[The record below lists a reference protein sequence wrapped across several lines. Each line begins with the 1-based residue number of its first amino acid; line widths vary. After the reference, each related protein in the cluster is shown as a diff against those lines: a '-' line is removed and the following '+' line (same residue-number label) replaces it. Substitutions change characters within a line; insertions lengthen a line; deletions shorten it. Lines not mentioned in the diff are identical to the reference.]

1 MGAKR
6 RYASAIRSWPAEERP
21 RERLLAHGPGALT
34 TAELLAIL
42 LRTGARGQSAVE
54 LARSLLEKIGGL
66 RELDR
71 RGAEELQEAKGL
83 GLAKIAQL
91 KAALELGRRLLAE
104 EKKVLGAVTSS
115 KEVYEWLRPQM
126 RGLTKEVFKVLL
138 LNSNNE
144 VLEAVTASEGSVTES
159 PVYLRDLVNLANRH
173 QAAAL
178 IIAHNHPSGNPRPSS
193 TDKTLTEELVLM
205 GRLLRIRVLDH
216 LIIGDDRYFS
226 FADEGLIDQYGAAF
240 EKRRAR

>member
-1 MGAKR
+1 MGSKQ
-6 RYASAIRSWPAEERP
+6 RYASAIKSWPAEERP
-21 RERLLAHGPGALT
+21 RERLLAHGPAALT

-42 LRTGARGQSAVE
+42 LRTGTGGQSAVE
-54 LARSLLEKIGGL
+54 LARSLLEKTGGL

-91 KAALELGRRLLAE
+91 KAALELGRRLMAE
-104 EKKVLGAVTSS
+104 EKKVLAAVTSS

-126 RGLTKEVFKVLL
+126 QGLTKEVFKVLL
-138 LNSNNE
+138 LNGNNE
-144 VLEAVTASEGSVTES
+144 ILESVTASEGSLTES
-159 PVYLRDLVNLANRH
+159 PVYLRELVNLANRH

-178 IIAHNHPSGNPRPSS
+178 IVAHNHPSGNPRPSAS
-193 TDKTLTEELVLM
+193 DKTLTEELVVM
-205 GRLLRIRVLDH
+205 GRLMRIRVLDH

-226 FADEGLIDQYGAAF
+226 FADDGLIDQYASAF
-240 EKRRAR
+240 DKRRAR

>member
-1 MGAKR
+1 MKPKR
-6 RYASAIRSWPAEERP
+6 RYVSAIKAWPVEERP
-21 RERLLAHGPGALT
+21 RERLFALGPSALT

-54 LARSLLEKIGGL
+54 LARGLLDKSGGL

-83 GLAKIAQL
+83 GPAKVAQL

-104 EKKVLGAVTSS
+104 EKKVEGQVTSS
-115 KEVYEWLRPQM
+115 KEVYDWLRPQLQ
-126 RGLTKEVFKVLL
+126 GLTKEVFKVLL
-138 LNSNNE
+138 LDGDNG
-144 VLEAVTASEGSVTES
+144 VLETVTASEGSLTES

-173 QAAAL
+173 RAAAL
-178 IIAHNHPSGNPRPSS
+178 IVAHNHPSGNPRPSPS
-193 TDKTLTEELVLM
+193 DKALTEELVFL
-205 GRLLRIRVLDH
+205 GRLLRIAVLDH

-226 FADEGLIDQYGAAF
+226 FADEGLIDQYASAF
-240 EKRRAR
+240 DKRRAR

>member
-1 MGAKR
+1 MGPKR
-6 RYASAIRSWPAEERP
+6 RYASAIKAWPAEERP

-42 LRTGARGQSAVE
+42 FRTGARGQSAVE
-54 LARSLLEKIGGL
+54 LARSLLEKTGGL

-193 TDKTLTEELVLM
+193 TDKTLTEELVFT